1 MISAATSARIHR
13 LRASIGNGKGL
24 GYAQAEHDVKALL
37 GELERVRE
45 DNDVLRKRH
54 AALWSVANGPDPTR
68 RFKEAAWQ
76 IGLIAMGAIAICGIA
91 ALVVS
96 LGRLAGP

>member
-1 MISAATSARIHR
+1 MTPTLADLRINR
-13 LRASIGNGKGL
+13 LRASIDSGRGL
-24 GYAQAEHDVKALL
+24 GYPQAEHDVISLL

-54 AALWSVANGPDPTR
+54 AALWSVANGPVPARDVTR
-68 RFKEAAWQ
+68 IILGGAVVAA
-76 IGLIAMGAIAICGIA
+76 GVIAILGIA

-96 LGRLAGP
+96 LGRQVGP